1 LASRIEL
8 EVLRLR
14 GLVEKRQFAQCVDG
28 ANALLVEVP
37 ENRDVLY
44 LLAVSQRYLGRIAD
58 ALRTLEHF
66 ETLHPDYGR
75 LFQERGH
82 CLRAVGEP
90 RAAITAYQQAV
101 GLNQT
106 LSASWKALATLYT
119 ALGDE
124 PSSRLAAANAA
135 KLATLPAAVVSA
147 TNILSEGD
155 IYGAEDLIRRYL
167 LDHPTDIEGMRLLAR
182 IGVQL
187 EVLDDAE
194 FLLES
199 VLVAQPDY
207 HAARFEYA
215 TVLALRHKFPEAL
228 AEAGKLL
235 ALDPQ
240 HRGYR
245 TTQANAWAGL
255 GRHEEA
261 LQVYRDLLLGAPTD
275 ASELHLSI
283 GHALKT
289 MGQQGEAIEA
299 YRLAAAARPD
309 FGDAYWSLA
318 NLKTYRFTADEIAR
332 MREGADAR
340 PTALIDRYHLNF
352 ALGKALEDAGDYAES
367 FVFYERGNSLKRK
380 ESRYKIEEFEQSA
393 LRQEEVCTAAL
404 FAARRGSGCQRND
417 PIFIV
422 GLPRAGS
429 TLLEQILASHSQVE
443 GTMELAEIP
452 RLALHLSGR
461 EDNVGQSKYPGV
473 LPELPV
479 EKFREFGE
487 KYLEDTRV
495 VRLAGRPRFI
505 DKMPNNFRHI
515 GLLHLILPNATIID
529 ARREPMAC
537 CFSNFKQLFASG
549 QEFTY
554 SLDDIGR
561 YYKAYVRLMRHWD
574 TVLPGKVLRIQ
585 HEALVDDLEGNVRRI
600 LEHCGLEFEPQCLE
614 FWKTQRSV
622 RTASSEQVRR
632 PIFKEGVEQWRHFEP
647 WLDPLKRV
655 LGEELVPEA
664 GSAR

>member
-1 LASRIEL
+1 
-8 EVLRLR
+8 
-14 GLVEKRQFAQCVDG
+14 VEKRQFVQCVDG
-28 ANALLVEVP
+28 ANALLAEVP

-58 ALRTLEHF
+58 ALRTLERF

-82 CLRAVGEP
+82 CLRAVGETG
-90 RAAITAYQQAV
+90 AAIAAYQQAV
-101 GLNQT
+101 ALNQT
-106 LSASWKALATLYT
+106 LSASWKALAALYT
-119 ALGDE
+119 SIGDE
-124 PSSRLAAANAA
+124 PNSRLAAANAT

-155 IYGAEDLIRRYL
+155 IYGAEDVIRRHL
-167 LDHPTDIEGMRLLAR
+167 LAHPTDIEGMRLLAR
-182 IGVQL
+182 IGVRL

-194 FLLES
+194 YLLES

-207 HAARFEYA
+207 RAARFEYA
-215 TVLALRHKFPEAL
+215 TVLAQRHKFPEAL

-255 GRHEEA
+255 GRHEDA
-261 LQVYRDLLLGAPTD
+261 LQVYRDLLEGAPSD
-275 ASELHLSI
+275 AAELHLSI

-289 MGQQGEAIEA
+289 MGQQGQAIEA
-299 YRLAAAARPD
+299 YREAATVRPD

-318 NLKTYRFTADEIAR
+318 NLKTYRFTSDEIAR
-332 MREGADAR
+332 MRAGAEAQT
-340 PTALIDRYHLNF
+340 TALIDRYHLNF

-367 FVFYERGNSLKRK
+367 FAFYERGNGLKRK

-393 LRQEEVCTAAL
+393 RRQEEVCTAEL
-404 FAARRGSGCQRND
+404 FAARRGSGCERND

-461 EDNVGQSKYPGV
+461 EDNTGQSKYPGM
-473 LPELPV
+473 LAELPL
-479 EKFREFGE
+479 EKFRELGE
-487 KYLEDTRV
+487 KYLDDTRV
-495 VRLAGRPRFI
+495 VRLTDRARFI

-574 TVLPGKVLRIQ
+574 TVLPGKVLRLQ

-647 WLDPLKRV
+647 WLEPLKKA
-655 LGEELVPEA
+655 LGD
-664 GSAR
+664 G